1 MIFCCESMEYFCGPV
16 TENAADCSLSDAIMI
31 YIDKFDEY
39 GIIVHDG
46 GESFIGIQYCPWC
59 GKKLPDSKREEWFR
73 QLEKLGFDSPLEEDI
88 PEKYKTGV
96 WYQE

>member
-1 MIFCCESMEYFCGPV
+1 
-16 TENAADCSLSDAIMI
+16 MI

-88 PEKYKTGV
+88 PEKYKTGA